1 MFLLNLLRKIK
12 KCGSNNLIISN
23 FIIRLMSDL
32 QINYFINNLKEFR
45 NDLLAI
51 FPNLKDRLNKNYN
64 DELLENRNSIE
75 FVREFIIANLPYLDK
90 ISTCDETLFQNDK
103 IYLLKGINFKKIWNK
118 DLLEKNRKNIWIYL
132 NTLYMRGN
140 LILSNS
146 GEIDEILS
154 VYFENED
161 TVSYNDKISNL
172 VKNLKTLKNTT
183 DKPVTKKPPSTKK
196 SDIVLGSLIED
207 VAKSVGDT
215 LTSNNMSPED
225 IMTGLLSGKP
235 NKELK
240 NMMEGIATNVEQ
252 NLKSKNISEND
263 LLGSLQNL
271 MGSLP
276 PEMMNLNKTMNNIN
290 KKN

>member
-1 MFLLNLLRKIK
+1 
-12 KCGSNNLIISN
+12 
-23 FIIRLMSDL
+23 
-32 QINYFINNLKEFR
+32 
-45 NDLLAI
+45 
-51 FPNLKDRLNKNYN
+51 
-64 DELLENRNSIE
+64 
-75 FVREFIIANLPYLDK
+75 VRV
-90 ISTCDETLFQNDK
+90 S
-103 IYLLKGINFKKIWNK
+103 K
-118 DLLEKNRKNIWIYL
+118 DLILFDQSRDLITQEKQ
-132 NTLYMRGN
+132 
-140 LILSNS
+140 
-146 GEIDEILS
+146 
-154 VYFENED
+154 
-161 TVSYNDKISNL
+161 TVSVDGVNG
-172 VKNLKTLKNTT
+172 
-183 DKPVTKKPPSTKK
+183 P
-196 SDIVLGSLIED
+196 DIVLGSLIED